1 MGLFHGVAGLQ
12 TGTFGQP
19 DRSRFSGNPPE
30 TPQNPPTKITLRNH
44 PTNTPAR
51 YTPNRQAR
59 PLLEQP
65 VFALLA
71 PMVCHT
77 LVG

>member
-1 MGLFHGVAGLQ
+1 MAEATKSPHKI
-12 TGTFGQP
+12 
-19 DRSRFSGNPPE
+19 
-30 TPQNPPTKITLRNH
+30 TPQNH

-65 VFALLA
+65 VFALLVT
-71 PMVCHT
+71 MVCHT